1 MLVIQIAKERLIFYG
16 RTMPENGEQKE
27 KTMERKRLQRWM
39 SGFALPQGK
48 DLYDLKRTVRRGFIV
63 AVLFSA
69 AVLLSGCATS
79 YNNTYDL
86 TIGYGGLKSYNW
98 ATPGVTGRPSDLVV
112 NNVQYLA
119 DQVFAKKGILKTA
132 EKPDM
137 LVSIQY
143 QNEYGMNAYSYQIQV
158 LTIAIQKADSGQLI
172 WRGTASGS
180 ISNDTSSGDLK
191 NAVEKILEKFPPK
204 Q

>member
-1 MLVIQIAKERLIFYG
+1 MAKERLIFCG
-16 RTMPENGEQKE
+16 RTMLENGIEKE
-27 KTMERKRLQRWM
+27 KTMERKGLQRWI
-39 SGFALPQGK
+39 SGLALPQGK
-48 DLYDLKRTVRRGFIV
+48 DLYGLKRTVRRGFIV

-79 YNNTYDL
+79 YNHTYDL

-98 ATPGVTGRPSDLVV
+98 AASGVTGRPRDLVV

-132 EKPDM
+132 ENPDM

-143 QNEYGMNAYSYQIQV
+143 QNEYGMNSYSYQIQV
-158 LTIAIQKADSGQLI
+158 LTIAIQKADNGQLV

-180 ISNDTSSGDLK
+180 ISNDTSSSDLK

>member
-1 MLVIQIAKERLIFYG
+1 
-16 RTMPENGEQKE
+16 
-27 KTMERKRLQRWM
+27 MERKRLQRLM
-39 SGFALPQGK
+39 SSLSLRQGE
-48 DLYDLKRTVRRGFIV
+48 DMDNMKRTARRGFIV

-69 AVLLSGCATS
+69 AILLSGCATS
-79 YNNTYDL
+79 YNHTYDL
-86 TIGYGGLKSYNW
+86 AIGYGGLKSYNW
-98 ATPGVTGRPSDLVV
+98 AASGSTGRTKDLVM
-112 NNVQYLA
+112 NNVKYLA
-119 DQVFAKKGILKTA
+119 DQVFQKKGILKTA
-132 EKPDM
+132 ENPDM
-137 LVSIQY
+137 LVSVQY
-143 QNEYGMNAYSYQIQV
+143 GDEYGMNEYGYRLQS

>member
-1 MLVIQIAKERLIFYG
+1 MAKERLIFCG
-16 RTMPENGEQKE
+16 MTMFENGRQKE
-27 KTMERKRLQRWM
+27 KTMERRRLQRLM
-39 SGFALPQGK
+39 SSLSLPKGE
-48 DLYDLKRTVRRGFIV
+48 DLYGIKSTVRRGFIV

-79 YNNTYDL
+79 YNHTYDL

-98 ATPGVTGRPSDLVV
+98 AASGVTGRPRDLVV

-132 EKPDM
+132 ENPDM

-143 QNEYGMNAYSYQIQV
+143 QNEYGMNSYSYQIQV

-180 ISNDTSSGDLK
+180 ISNDTSSSDLK